1 MSNTTSRSAAPPTS
15 TPAKNN
21 NAGKV
26 VFATFIGS
34 AIEWYDF
41 FLYAACAALVF
52 GPQFF
57 PEGNDT
63 AAQLGAFATFT
74 FGFVARPIGGIIAG
88 HLGDRIGR
96 KKMLVISLYV
106 MGAAT
111 VLIGCIPNFATIGV
125 WAPILLVILRLAQG
139 LAVGAEWGGAATM
152 AIENAPAN
160 RKALYGAM
168 PTIGLPAGLLLANLV
183 LIVLQNLTGDSFLEW
198 GWRIA
203 FLFSIVLVGVGLW
216 ARRALEESPVF
227 EQSVK
232 EEPARAPLLQVLRHY
247 SVPLLLTIF
256 IAGIPSIGSYIAL
269 TWSLSW
275 GSTDLGYST
284 STLLW
289 IGIGCSALQMIMIP
303 LLSAWADR
311 IGLTILVVLGGSLM
325 IVTSFLF
332 ITFFSSGNI
341 GLAALGTVLAHASTS
356 FAWAAVPPLLTRT
369 FPDSMR
375 YTGIS
380 LAYQLGA
387 IIGGGLAPLI
397 ATSLIASTG
406 QPYSVAVYVSIA
418 AAIMVIAA
426 LFLTKFRVHR
436 DTVR

>member
-1 MSNTTSRSAAPPTS
+1 MSTSPVTPTAPAGEGAPEQNS
-15 TPAKNN
+15 P
-21 NAGKV
+21 GKV

-57 PEGNDT
+57 PAGNET

-74 FGFVARPIGGIIAG
+74 FGFIARPVGGIIAG

-96 KKMLVISLYV
+96 KKMLVLSLYV

-111 VLIGCIPNFATIGV
+111 VLVGCVPNFEVIGV

-139 LAVGAEWGGAATM
+139 LGVGAEWGGAATM
-152 AIENAPAN
+152 AIENAPAK

-168 PTIGLPAGLLLANLV
+168 PTIGLPAGILLSNLM
-183 LIVLQNLTGDSFLEW
+183 LILLQNVTGENFLAW

-203 FLFSIVLVGVGLW
+203 FLFSIVLVAVGQW
-216 ARRALEESPVF
+216 ARRALVESPVF
-227 EQSVK
+227 EQSVQ
-232 EEPARAPLLQVLRHY
+232 EEPTRAPLLKVLRHY
-247 SVPLLLTIF
+247 SLPLLLTIF
-256 IAGIPSIGSYIAL
+256 VAGIPSIGSYIAV

-275 GSTDLGYST
+275 GTTGMGYAAT
-284 STLLW
+284 TMLW
-289 IGIGCSALQMIMIP
+289 IGIACSALQMVMVP
-303 LLSAWADR
+303 VLSAWADR
-311 IGLTILVVLGGSLM
+311 IGLTFLVVLGGILTV
-325 IVTSFLF
+325 ITAFLF
-332 ITFFSSGNI
+332 IAFFKSGNI
-341 GLAALGTVLAHASTS
+341 GLAAVGTILLHASTS
-356 FAWAAVPPLLTRT
+356 FAWASVPPLLTRS
-369 FPDSMR
+369 FPNTVR

-387 IIGGGLAPLI
+387 IVGGGLAPII
-397 ATSLIASTG
+397 ATALISSTG
-406 QPYSVAVYVSIA
+406 QPYWVAVYVAVS
-418 AAIMVIAA
+418 AIIMLVSA
-426 LFLTKFRVHR
+426 LLLTKFKVHQ

>member
-1 MSNTTSRSAAPPTS
+1 MSSPSGAPSALTS
-15 TPAKNN
+15 TPKKNS
-21 NAGKV
+21 AGKV

-57 PEGNDT
+57 PAGNDT

-74 FGFVARPIGGIIAG
+74 FGFIARPLGGIIAG

-96 KKMLVISLYV
+96 KKMLVLSLYL

-111 VLIGCIPNFATIGV
+111 VLVGCVPNFAAIGV

-139 LAVGAEWGGAATM
+139 LGVGAEWGGAATM

-160 RKALYGAM
+160 RKALFGAM
-168 PTIGLPAGLLLANLV
+168 PTIGLPAGILLSNLM
-183 LIVLQNLTGDSFLEW
+183 LIVLQKLTGENFLEW

-203 FLFSIVLVGVGLW
+203 FLFSIVLVVVGQW

-232 EEPARAPLLQVLRHY
+232 EEPTRAPLLQILRHY
-247 SVPLLLTIF
+247 PLPLLLTIF
-256 IAGIPSIGSYIAL
+256 ISGIPSIGSYIAV

-275 GSTDLGYST
+275 GTTDFGYS
-284 STLLW
+284 STALLW
-289 IGIGCSALQMIMIP
+289 IGITCSALQMIMVP

-311 IGLTILVVLGGSLM
+311 IGLTFLVVLGGALM
-325 IVTSFLF
+325 IVTAFVF
-332 ITFFSSGNI
+332 IAFFSSGNI
-341 GLAALGTVLAHASTS
+341 LLAGVGTILIHASTS
-356 FAWAAVPPLLTRT
+356 FAWAAVPPLLTRS
-369 FPDSMR
+369 FPDSAR

-380 LAYQLGA
+380 MAYQFGA
-387 IIGGGLAPLI
+387 IIGGGFAPII

-406 QPYSVAVYVSIA
+406 QPYSVAVYVSVA

-426 LFLTKFRVHR
+426 LLLTKFRVHQ